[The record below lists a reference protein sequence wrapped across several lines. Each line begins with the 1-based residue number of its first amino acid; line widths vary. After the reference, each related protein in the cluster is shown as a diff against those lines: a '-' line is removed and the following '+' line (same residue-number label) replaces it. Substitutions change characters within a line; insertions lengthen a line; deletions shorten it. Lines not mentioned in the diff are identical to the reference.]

1 MDNSINYLPDTEEI
15 DQEWVKELA
24 KYLSVIGEY
33 NISEKEKKLFIGLF
47 MDYKSEGFNK
57 LSAMKKAILIFDSLK
72 S

>member
-1 MDNSINYLPDTEEI
+1 MDNSINYLLDTEEI

-24 KYLSVIGEY
+24 KYLSVIKDY
-33 NISEKEKKLFIGLF
+33 NISEKDKKLLIRSFL
-47 MDYKSEGFNK
+47 DYKSEGFNQ